1 MSGAGAGLGIT
12 VVILAYNE
20 AIHIRRCI
28 ERIGPIASRIVVVDS
43 FSTDGTA
50 EIARELGAE
59 VLQRRF
65 TFHAD
70 QFRWGLEQA
79 RVESGWVLRIDCDE
93 YLQPALIDEIRRRL
107 PTLPGSVGAVEFRL
121 RLHFQGRWI
130 RWGGYYNT
138 VLTRLWRAGAAE
150 IEQRWMDERVVVRK
164 GEVVRFAAGDLID
177 ENLKDIAQWTDK
189 HNHYST
195 RHMIQFIA
203 LEYGLIAD
211 RDDGSLNAQGRRKR
225 FMRDRLYARAPLYL
239 RAVVYFFVR
248 YLVKLGFLDGK
259 QGFIW
264 HMLQGYWHI
273 LLIDVKIGEARR
285 FIAEHGL
292 DEFRRHVSERHGL
305 QLTDLGRSAEAPLG
319 QGGPGEGRQ

>member
-12 VVILAYNE
+12 VIVLAYNE

-28 ERIGPIASRIVVVDS
+28 ERIRPIAARIVVVDS

-107 PTLPGSVGAVEFRL
+107 PSLAASAGAVEFRL
-121 RLHFQGRWI
+121 RVHFQGRWI

-150 IEQRWMDERVVVRK
+150 IEQRWMDERIVVTR
-164 GEVVRFAAGDLID
+164 GEVVRFAEGDLVD
-177 ENLKDIAQWTDK
+177 ENLRDIAHWTEK
-189 HNHYST
+189 HNAYST

-203 LEYGLIAD
+203 LEYGLIATSD
-211 RDDGSLNAQGRRKR
+211 TGSHNRQGRRKR
-225 FMRDRLYARAPLYL
+225 FMRDRLYARSPLYL
-239 RAVVYFFVR
+239 RAILYFFVR
-248 YLVKLGFLDGK
+248 YVLKLGFLDGK

-264 HMLQGYWHI
+264 HTLQGYWHI

-285 FIAEHGL
+285 YIAEHGL
-292 DEFRRHVSERHGL
+292 DSFRLHVSERFGL
-305 QLTDLGRSAEAPLG
+305 QLTDLG
-319 QGGPGEGRQ
+319 